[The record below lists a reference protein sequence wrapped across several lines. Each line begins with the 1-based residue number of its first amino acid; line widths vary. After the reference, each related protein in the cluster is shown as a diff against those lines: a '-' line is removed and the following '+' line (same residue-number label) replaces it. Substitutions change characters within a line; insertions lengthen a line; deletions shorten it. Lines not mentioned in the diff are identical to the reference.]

1 MRWHHFSLRHV
12 VVVTFAGVGIG
23 LLPWTI
29 WLSSSLSARHTTN
42 QWDLAWS
49 GFDSGL
55 AVMFL
60 STAVAAYRR
69 SPWVAPLAAATGTL
83 LITDAWFDIVLESHS
98 DERRFA
104 IVLAVLAE
112 LPAAAF
118 CFLIAY
124 RTERLLSLLV
134 GQALH
139 LTPAGEGPPER
150 HFVRVFE
157 VPADGEAARESS
169 DADASA

>member
-29 WLSSSLSARHTTN
+29 WLSSSLSANHATTH
-42 QWDLAWS
+42 WDLAWS

-69 SPWVAPLAAATGTL
+69 SPWVAALAAATGTL
-83 LITDAWFDIVLESHS
+83 LVTDAWFDVVLERHS
-98 DERRFA
+98 DERRNA
-104 IVLAVLAE
+104 ILLAVLAE
-112 LPAAAF
+112 LPAAAL

-124 RTERLLSLLV
+124 RTERLLSMLV

-139 LTPAGEGPPER
+139 LTPPGEGPAER
-150 HFVRVFE
+150 HLVGVFE
-157 VPADGEAARESS
+157 VPADGEPTREASDTDSAA
-169 DADASA
+169 